1 MTPFL
6 IKSLG
11 KINVHNQFVLIF
23 WWGIILHIKRL
34 KVNVLPCP
42 VQSQNINNNERMSN
56 FKLHKYLWL
65 KNNSANNVEA
75 DI

>member
-1 MTPFL
+1 MY
-6 IKSLG
+6 
-11 KINVHNQFVLIF
+11 
-23 WWGIILHIKRL
+23 IIHLFSFSGEGLFFIS
-34 KVNVLPCP
+34 KVNFLPCP

-56 FKLHKYLWL
+56 FKLHKYLYMI